1 MPPFF
6 ELRSQIASSQRHFLN
21 LRNNLTSI
29 FDLQL
34 RSLSS
39 PSPHPTKTLRST
51 PPIVKT
57 LASVLHR
64 RQVNPSIV
72 PSTYSG
78 INSGP
83 EPGTVVGIVLGSV
96 GGFLLLLW
104 LIYTCFN
111 LGGPSSAVYEEEIV
125 RRRSHS
131 PRRPVS
137 RSRSRSEVIEV
148 TRQQRSPPRQ
158 RSPLHREIRRET
170 VIVEETTRRPERERA
185 EDIVEVIEE
194 HSPPPPRRSRGSG
207 SGGGRYYRNVDPEA
221 FGGGSSA
228 PRKFRR

>member
-1 MPPFF
+1 MPPF
-6 ELRSQIASSQRHFLN
+6 SQRQSQTASSQRHSLN
-21 LRNNLTSI
+21 LRNYLQSI
-29 FDLQL
+29 SDLHG
-34 RSLSS
+34 RSLST
-39 PSPHPTKTLRST
+39 PSLHPMKTLRYT

-57 LASVLHR
+57 LASVLYR

-83 EPGTVVGIVLGSV
+83 APGIVVGIVLGSV

-137 RSRSRSEVIEV
+137 SRSRSEVVEV
-148 TRQQRSPPRQ
+148 RQRSPARQRSPP
-158 RSPLHREIRRET
+158 HREVRRET
-170 VIVEETTRRPERERA
+170 VIVEETTRRPERER
-185 EDIVEVIEE
+185 EDDIVEVFEE

-207 SGGGRYYRNVDPEA
+207 SGGRYYRTVDPEA
-221 FGGGSSA
+221 FGGGNSA
-228 PRKFRR
+228 PRKVRR

>member
-21 LRNNLTSI
+21 LRNYLPSTL
-29 FDLQL
+29 DLH

-39 PSPHPTKTLRST
+39 PSPPPTKTLRSI

-57 LASVLHR
+57 LASVLHP

-111 LGGPSSAVYEEEIV
+111 FANPSSAVYEEEIV
-125 RRRSHS
+125 RRHSHS

-148 TRQQRSPPRQ
+148 RQHRSPPRQ
-158 RSPLHREIRRET
+158 RSPHREVRRET
-170 VIVEETTRRPERERA
+170 VVVEETTRRPERDR
-185 EDIVEVIEE
+185 EDFVEVIEE

-207 SGGGRYYRNVDPEA
+207 SGGRYYRTVDPGA

-228 PRKFRR
+228 PRRFRR